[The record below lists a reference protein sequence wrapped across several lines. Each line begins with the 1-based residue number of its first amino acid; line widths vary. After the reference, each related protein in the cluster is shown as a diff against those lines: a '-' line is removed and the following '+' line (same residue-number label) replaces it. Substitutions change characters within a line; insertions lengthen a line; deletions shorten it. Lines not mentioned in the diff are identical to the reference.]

1 MKAGRFAAALLV
13 VALACFGTAALAHDS
28 AAATT
33 RLRIWFS
40 HSRLNPDPSDC
51 RAVYLVERLVPRTV
65 AVATASLNAL
75 FAGPTPAE
83 AAQGYHSAFSSV
95 SAGLLKSIRIRRGS
109 AFVDLHDLR
118 TELSTASSSCGA
130 AGFQA
135 QVTAT
140 LLQFS
145 AVQRVSLAIG
155 GQPQR
160 LHDWLDLTCVPAS
173 SACDARAFQ
182 RGP

>member
-1 MKAGRFAAALLV
+1 MAGRFTAGLLV
-13 VALACFGTAALAHDS
+13 VALACFGTAALAHDG

-33 RLRIWFS
+33 RLKIWFS
-40 HSRLNPDPSDC
+40 NLRLNPDPSDC

-83 AAQGYHSAFSSV
+83 AARGYHSAFSSA
-95 SAGLLKSIRIRRGS
+95 SAGLLKSIRISRGS
-109 AFVDLHDLR
+109 AFVDLQDLR
-118 TELSTASSSCGA
+118 TALSTVSSSCGA
-130 AGFQA
+130 AEFQA
-135 QVTAT
+135 QLTT
-140 LLQFS
+140 TMLQFS
-145 AVQRVSLAIG
+145 SVKRLSLAID

-160 LHDWLDLTCVPAS
+160 LHDWLNLSCAPAGA
-173 SACDARAFQ
+173 ACDALAFQ